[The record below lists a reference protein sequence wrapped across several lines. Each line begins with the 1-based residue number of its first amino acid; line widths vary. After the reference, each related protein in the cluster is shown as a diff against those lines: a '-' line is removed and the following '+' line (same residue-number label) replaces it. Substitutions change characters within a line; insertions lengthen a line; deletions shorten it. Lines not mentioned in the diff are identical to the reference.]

1 MFNRASCHRASR
13 KAAGAVNVPVGM
25 RKWLATR
32 LAPLF
37 PLVSTWREMQDDLPD
52 FD

>member
-1 MFNRASCHRASR
+1 
-13 KAAGAVNVPVGM
+13 M

-37 PLVSTWREMQDDLPD
+37 PLVSVWREIQDDLPD